1 MTENQWESAL
11 ERIKSHPEE
20 VQAIYESD
28 YTSAL
33 GSPINVRLAF
43 DEIALGESIYKIDYG
58 LEFLSH
64 NFDAFVNHR
73 TPTID
78 EVKSLLKKSLEGSH
92 GLLAKKLDSI
102 HKFDHGPTISPIL
115 TAAICS
121 RDAATIKT
129 TFDSFPEYSCCLNL
143 MDYTIER
150 LGGFPRFPHALI
162 YILHH
167 GLRIKLQGLDDLDD
181 AASRKKIAI
190 VLDFYLSPGRK
201 VKRTKLYYNI
211 FCRLI
216 MRGYTD
222 LCRYSDIIEGTYAV
236 AVQSGNNFF
245 AVFVIPIC
253 PDLVKSKHG
262 LRAIKSATFFK
273 RPDYLSVMLGI
284 AVPEEEQYNYR
295 NELDAE
301 MMTALSALF
310 FMPVI
315 HDMEFY
321 QHFYNGLDCIFE
333 PAIECFKICEG
344 KFPGFGIRL
353 FFDLLKPYV
362 GSCPVDD
369 HGPIKLLSVEGI
381 IRIASVHQID
391 HSIRNDEGECQLG
404 NLLKNFSAQSKNM
417 KYDNS
422 EMRKVVHLLVHGK
435 CNTKNIMSEPHVLD
449 DNSERD
455 LLLHQACRHGLPW
468 HAGTDIICSAFPD
481 GLLIGSK
488 ENGLKPFALAAE
500 SNFADLDLVFN
511 LIRSAPSTLY

>member
-20 VQAIYESD
+20 VQDIYESD

-58 LEFLSH
+58 LEFLSQ

-216 MRGYTD
+216 MEGIRIYVD
-222 LCRYSDIIEGTYAV
+222 IVISSKVLMPLLCRVGIIFLLFLSFPSAPIWSN
-236 AVQSGNNFF
+236 QSMVSEPSN
-245 AVFVIPIC
+245 PLLSSR
-253 PDLVKSKHG
+253 D
-262 LRAIKSATFFK
+262 RTT
-273 RPDYLSVMLGI
+273 YLSCL
-284 AVPEEEQYNYR
+284 
-295 NELDAE
+295 ELLFLKKNNTITE
-301 MMTALSALF
+301 MSSM
-310 FMPVI
+310 
-315 HDMEFY
+315 
-321 QHFYNGLDCIFE
+321 Q
-333 PAIECFKICEG
+333 K
-344 KFPGFGIRL
+344 
-353 FFDLLKPYV
+353 
-362 GSCPVDD
+362 
-369 HGPIKLLSVEGI
+369 
-381 IRIASVHQID
+381 
-391 HSIRNDEGECQLG
+391 
-404 NLLKNFSAQSKNM
+404 
-417 KYDNS
+417 
-422 EMRKVVHLLVHGK
+422 
-435 CNTKNIMSEPHVLD
+435 
-449 DNSERD
+449 
-455 LLLHQACRHGLPW
+455 
-468 HAGTDIICSAFPD
+468 
-481 GLLIGSK
+481 
-488 ENGLKPFALAAE
+488 
-500 SNFADLDLVFN
+500 
-511 LIRSAPSTLY
+511 